1 MRPVSGRS
9 VGRHGADDNKS
20 DHSKHNVLG
29 SSLDD
34 LDNEKK
40 FNADV
45 QHDINAEREVT
56 KKRK

>member
-1 MRPVSGRS
+1 VRPVSGRS
-9 VGRHGADDNKS
+9 AARHADDNKS

-45 QHDINAEREVT
+45 QHDITTERMET
-56 KKRK
+56 KKKK